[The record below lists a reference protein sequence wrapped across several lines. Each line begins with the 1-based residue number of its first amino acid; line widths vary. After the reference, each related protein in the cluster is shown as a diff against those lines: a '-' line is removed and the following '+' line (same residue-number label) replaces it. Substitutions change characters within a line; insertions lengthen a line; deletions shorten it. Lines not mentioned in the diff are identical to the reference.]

1 MPYLSKVQ
9 TVLIPESWSLK
20 EAKGWLAAHKYKHS
34 KVDITENFYRFR
46 QRPPGGGKYYTV
58 SLANG
63 VELVLED
70 DDESESEAEKESG
83 SETESSGKSSSESE
97 SETEGK
103 PSVFRV
109 KGKRGMRYVKKMV
122 GPSKAELIKEHT
134 NLVKV
139 LSADKPA
146 QIKSELAKQS
156 SELKQLKGS
165 SSQAEHRRLFG
176 EWVRAKSGKSFS
188 EWKASK

>member
-1 MPYLSKVQ
+1 MPHFSKVQ

-20 EAKGWLAAHKYKHS
+20 EAKAWLEAHKYKHS

-46 QRPPGGGKYYTV
+46 QRPPGGGKYFTV
-58 SLANG
+58 SLPNG
-63 VELVLED
+63 VELVFEND
-70 DDESESEAEKESG
+70 DKSESEAEKESG
-83 SETESSGKSSSESE
+83 SETESSGESSSESE
-97 SETEGK
+97 VEGK

-109 KGKRGMRYVKKMV
+109 KGKRGMRYVKKFV
-122 GPSKAELIKEHT
+122 APSKAELVKEHT

-139 LSADKPA
+139 LAADKPA

-156 SELKQLKGS
+156 SELKQLKDS
-165 SSQAEHRRLFG
+165 SSQAEHRRLFI

-188 EWKASK
+188 EWKASR

>member
-1 MPYLSKVQ
+1 MPHLSKIQ
-9 TVLIPESWSLK
+9 TVLIPESWALK
-20 EAKGWLAAHKYKHS
+20 DAKGWLAAHKYKHS

-46 QRPPGGGKYYTV
+46 QRPPGGGKYFTV
-58 SLANG
+58 GLPNG
-63 VELVLED
+63 IELVFEN
-70 DDESESEAEKESG
+70 DDESESETEKESG

-109 KGKRGMRYVKKMV
+109 KGKGGMRYVKKTV
-122 GPSKAELIKEHT
+122 GPSKAELIKEHIG
-134 NLVKV
+134 LVKV

-165 SSQAEHRRLFG
+165 SGQIQHRNLFG
-176 EWVRAKSGKSFS
+176 EWIRAKSGKSFS
-188 EWKASK
+188 EWKASR